1 MVATSNNVATVQAN
15 GVALPVMVSSSMRN
29 VVSCA
34 ADVADTDATVL
45 LLGESGTG
53 KEVVARLIHELSRRS
68 AGPWVSLSCGSLPWD
83 RLEAELLGHESDPS
97 AGTNETRIGRIEQA
111 NGGTLLLDEVSELPL
126 PLQAKLLRV
135 LQERQVDRVGG
146 RQPIP
151 VDIRVVATSNRD
163 LRAEV
168 VAGRFRADLYYRLCV
183 FPIVVPPLRE
193 RREDIEAL
201 ARHFVDRLSHVLGR
215 SVPVLSASAL
225 VTLDSHS
232 YSGNVREL
240 RNLIERTLIRC
251 RHSVLEPGDFFFDP
265 SLPLPPDSS
274 QRQEAQQDP
283 EEAEEQWALPIDLG
297 ELERM
302 AIREALRRV
311 SGNRTHAAR
320 LLGISLRTLRNKL
333 KAWREGGVVM
343 ELASETEVNTDAGPR
358 HERDAKV
365 AQSSHSKSN
374 EQAA

>member
-1 MVATSNNVATVQAN
+1 MVAITNNVAMVQAN
-15 GVALPVMVSSSMRN
+15 GVALPVMVSGAMRN

-53 KEVVARLIHELSRRS
+53 KEVIARFIHELSRRA
-68 AGPWVSLSCGSLPWD
+68 AGPWVSLSCASLPSHS
-83 RLEAELLGHESDPS
+83 LEIELFGHE
-97 AGTNETRIGRIEQA
+97 AGAVSGSSSMRVGRIEQA

-126 PLQAKLLRV
+126 SLQAKLLRV

-146 RQPIP
+146 RAPVP
-151 VDIRVVATSNRD
+151 VDLRIVATSNRD

-183 FPIVVPPLRE
+183 FPIVVPPLRD
-193 RREDIEAL
+193 RKEDIEAL
-201 ARHFVDRLSHVLGR
+201 ARHFVDRLSQDLGR
-215 SVPVLSASAL
+215 TAPVLSASAL
-225 VTLDSHS
+225 VTLDSYS
-232 YSGNVREL
+232 YGGNVREL

-251 RHSVLEPGDFFFDP
+251 RNSVLEPSDFFFDP
-265 SLPLPPDSS
+265 SLPSAPEPVRAKES
-274 QRQEAQQDP
+274 RQDP
-283 EEAEEQWALPIDLG
+283 DESDEAWVLPIDLG

-302 AIREALRRV
+302 AIQEALRRV

-333 KAWREGGVVM
+333 KAWRESGVALEMSV
-343 ELASETEVNTDAGPR
+343 ESESGSVTR
-358 HERDAKV
+358 QERDTVLAR
-365 AQSSHSKSN
+365 SSHTKSN